1 MASSPPLIGLFQVR
15 LIKRNYRADG
25 SHFSSTL
32 RDAERHQGYDPSG
45 GAVGCRVSEA
55 DYDAWLI
62 DIYKGDQSGSGF
74 VDLNP
79 NSKIP
84 ALIDY
89 GAVKPVRILNR
100 APSCFTWR
108 KARPLHSP

>member
-1 MASSPPLIGLFQVR
+1 L
-15 LIKRNYRADG
+15 
-25 SHFSSTL
+25 
-32 RDAERHQGYDPSG
+32 G

-62 DIYKGDQSGSGF
+62 DICRGDQFGSAF

-79 NSKIP
+79 NSKIQLWLTIAP
-84 ALIDY
+84 SSPFAF
-89 GAVKPVRILNR
+89 LNR

-108 KARPLHSP
+108 KSSGRSIPL

>member
-1 MASSPPLIGLFQVR
+1 LA
-15 LIKRNYRADG
+15 A
-25 SHFSSTL
+25 
-32 RDAERHQGYDPSG
+32 
-45 GAVGCRVSEA
+45 RVSEA

-62 DIYKGDQSGSGF
+62 DIYEGDQFGSGF
-74 VDLNP
+74 VDLNL

-108 KARPLHSP
+108 KVRPLHSP